1 MHNLNLIME
10 KYQRDI
16 LLNNQ
21 PENFIMW
28 RKSIKSREDWRALSV
43 KQKIKKSD
51 LINEQV
57 EIEIQ
62 NTLRNL

>member
-1 MHNLNLIME
+1 ME

-16 LLNNQ
+16 LLNNR